1 MKKILII
8 LFTIISSHIVSAQ
21 AIVRNIRN
29 FTVLRVFDKI
39 PVTLISSTENKVEI
53 DGLKKED
60 VKIVRKGGELII
72 MMDKLK
78 LLNDDEV
85 NVKVYYKKLKS
96 IHACEGST
104 ITGNNKLEVNLLN
117 IGAIEG
123 SKITV
128 LVGVNRIHAKLNS
141 KGEINVS
148 GMATHQNIKVF
159 SGGKYDAKELAS
171 NKVAVAVISQGTAIV
186 NSNGL
191 VETKIKDGGDINVY
205 GGAEVI
211 KKDIEGGG
219 YVNIY

>member
-117 IGAIEG
+117 IGATEG

-171 NKVAVAVISQGTAIV
+171 NKVAVAIISQGTAIV

>member
-85 NVKVYYKKLKS
+85 NVKVYYKELKS

-117 IGAIEG
+117 IGATEG

-171 NKVAVAVISQGTAIV
+171 NKVAVAIISQGTAIV

>member
-78 LLNDDEV
+78 LLNNDEV

-117 IGAIEG
+117 IGATEG

>member
-117 IGAIEG
+117 IGATEG

>member
-8 LFTIISSHIVSAQ
+8 LFTIISFQIVSAQ

-60 VKIVRKGGELII
+60 VKTVRKGGELII

-117 IGAIEG
+117 IGATEG

-141 KGEINVS
+141 KGEIKVS
-148 GMATHQNIKVF
+148 GMATHQNIKVS
-159 SGGKYDAKELAS
+159 SGGKYDAKELDS

-211 KKDIEGGG
+211 KKGIEGGG